1 MYHSQLFMSLLI
13 GVLICVP
20 VAYASKVLEL
30 SDRFLD
36 VRHEGSWL
44 VKFYA
49 PWCGHCKMLEPIWS
63 QVAQSLA
70 DTDIRVS
77 RVDCTRFTSV
87 AMEYSV
93 KGFPTVLFI
102 KGGKTVEYKGD
113 RNREELAEF
122 GRRMDGPPVHHLT
135 SCDDLKAMRERH
147 KVFFIYTD
155 GEKGKDDSSTLKEAN
170 QSSTSVSSVLLKM
183 AGSRCRTAPE
193 RKTADRSGEA
203 VWVTV
208 SGIAEAE
215 NFTKMA
221 EEFQPVNYFF
231 TVPPSCVGQ
240 LGENMTS
247 PASPAVYVVK
257 DNTGFLYDESSASEQ
272 NMTFLDWMN
281 RERFPTFQKI
291 TYGNFHQ
298 ILKTGKKIVTAV
310 LEENQI
316 GKITMRMQEFK
327 DMLEAI
333 ALNTR
338 ELFHEHFVF
347 GWVGTPEIANS
358 VAMMHLPVPSLL
370 VIQPE
375 TYQYFLPEGH
385 SREQPPSPQAVLEL
399 LNTILDGSAVPY
411 GGDSFPYRLYR
422 AYFEA
427 KTALAGMWRGN
438 PVLTAVLF
446 GLPLGFLS
454 IICYTTCCCD
464 VLEASDDDEEAD
476 EASHE
481 KKE

>member
-1 MYHSQLFMSLLI
+1 MSLLI

-155 GEKGKDDSSTLKEAN
+155 GEKGKDDSSTLK
-170 QSSTSVSSVLLKM
+170 
-183 AGSRCRTAPE
+183 
-193 RKTADRSGEA
+193 
-203 VWVTV
+203 
-208 SGIAEAE
+208 E

>member
-1 MYHSQLFMSLLI
+1 MVFYNKIAMCHPLSFMLLA
-13 GVLICVP
+13 GVLLCVP

-102 KGGKTVEYKGD
+102 KGDKTVEYKGD

-135 SCDDLKAMRERH
+135 NCDDLKAMRERH

-155 GEKGKDDSSTLKEAN
+155 GEQPKDDTNTLK
-170 QSSTSVSSVLLKM
+170 
-183 AGSRCRTAPE
+183 
-193 RKTADRSGEA
+193 
-203 VWVTV
+203 
-208 SGIAEAE
+208 E

-221 EEFQPVNYFF
+221 EEFQPMNYFF
-231 TVPPSCVGQ
+231 TVPPSCISQ
-240 LGENMTS
+240 LGEKITS

-257 DNTGFLYDESSASEQ
+257 DNTAFLFDENSAAEQ

-298 ILKTGKKIVTAV
+298 VLKTGKKIVTAV

-316 GKITMRMQEFK
+316 GKVTMRMQEFK

-338 ELFHEHFVF
+338 ELYHEHFVF
-347 GWVGTPEIANS
+347 GWVATPEIANS
-358 VAMMHLPVPSLL
+358 VAMMHLPVPSLV

-464 VLEASDDDEEAD
+464 VLEASDEDDEAD
-476 EASHE
+476 ESSHE

>member
-1 MYHSQLFMSLLI
+1 MVLYVKIIMYHSELLVSLII
-13 GVLICVP
+13 GVLLWVP
-20 VAYASKVLEL
+20 VAYGSKVLEL

-102 KGGKTVEYKGD
+102 KGDKTVEYKGD

-122 GRRMDGPPVHHLT
+122 GRRMDGPPVHDLT
-135 SCDDLKAMRERH
+135 SCDDLKVMRDRH
-147 KVFFIYTD
+147 KVFFIYSD
-155 GEKGKDDSSTLKEAN
+155 GEKGSGDTNTLK
-170 QSSTSVSSVLLKM
+170 
-183 AGSRCRTAPE
+183 
-193 RKTADRSGEA
+193 
-203 VWVTV
+203 
-208 SGIAEAE
+208 E

-231 TVPPSCVGQ
+231 TVPSSCISQ
-240 LGENMTS
+240 LGENMTP
-247 PASPAVYVVK
+247 PATPAVYVVK
-257 DNTGFLYDESSASEQ
+257 DNTGFLYDENSALEQ

-298 ILKTGKKIVTAV
+298 ILKTGKKIVMAV

-316 GKITMRMQEFK
+316 GKVTMRMQEFK

-358 VAMMHLPVPSLL
+358 VAMMNLPVPSLL
-370 VIQPE
+370 
-375 TYQYFLPEGH
+375 
-385 SREQPPSPQAVLEL
+385 AVLEL
-399 LNTILDGSAVPY
+399 LNSIMDGSAVPY

-464 VLEASDDDEEAD
+464 VLEASDDDDEAD

>member
-1 MYHSQLFMSLLI
+1 MVFYNKIAMCHPLSFLLLV
-13 GVLICVP
+13 GVLLCVP

-102 KGGKTVEYKGD
+102 KGDKTVEYKGD

-135 SCDDLKAMRERH
+135 NCDDLKAMRERH

-155 GEKGKDDSSTLKEAN
+155 GEQRKDDTNTLKE
-170 QSSTSVSSVLLKM
+170 
-183 AGSRCRTAPE
+183 
-193 RKTADRSGEA
+193 
-203 VWVTV
+203 
-208 SGIAEAE
+208 
-215 NFTKMA
+215 NFTTMA
-221 EEFQPVNYFF
+221 EEFQPMNYFF
-231 TVPPSCVGQ
+231 TVPSSCISQ
-240 LGENMTS
+240 LGEKITS

-257 DNTGFLYDESSASEQ
+257 DNTAFLFDENSAAEQ

-298 ILKTGKKIVTAV
+298 VLKTGKKIVTAV

-316 GKITMRMQEFK
+316 GKVTMRMQEFK

-338 ELFHEHFVF
+338 ELYHEHFVF
-347 GWVGTPEIANS
+347 GWVATPEIANS
-358 VAMMHLPVPSLL
+358 VAMMHLPVPSLV

-464 VLEASDDDEEAD
+464 VLEASDEDDEAD
-476 EASHE
+476 ESSHE

>member
-1 MYHSQLFMSLLI
+1 MVLNVKIIMYHSELLVSLII
-13 GVLICVP
+13 GVLLCVP
-20 VAYASKVLEL
+20 VAYGSKVLEL

-102 KGGKTVEYKGD
+102 KGDKTVEYKGD

-122 GRRMDGPPVHHLT
+122 GRRMDGPPVHALT
-135 SCDDLKAMRERH
+135 TCDDLKAMRDRH
-147 KVFFIYTD
+147 KVFFIYSD
-155 GEKGKDDSSTLKEAN
+155 GEKG
-170 QSSTSVSSVLLKM
+170 
-183 AGSRCRTAPE
+183 
-193 RKTADRSGEA
+193 SGETNA
-203 VWVTV
+203 LK
-208 SGIAEAE
+208 E

-231 TVPPSCVGQ
+231 TVPSSCISQ
-240 LGENMTS
+240 LGENMTP
-247 PASPAVYVVK
+247 PATPAVYVVK
-257 DNTGFLYDESSASEQ
+257 DNTAFLYDENNALEQ

-298 ILKTGKKIVTAV
+298 ILKTGKKIVMAV

-316 GKITMRMQEFK
+316 GKVTMRMQEFK

-358 VAMMHLPVPSLL
+358 VAMMNLPVPSLL

-375 TYQYFLPEGH
+375 TYQYYLPEGH

-399 LNTILDGSAVPY
+399 LNTIMDGSAVPY

-464 VLEASDDDEEAD
+464 VLEASDDDDEAD